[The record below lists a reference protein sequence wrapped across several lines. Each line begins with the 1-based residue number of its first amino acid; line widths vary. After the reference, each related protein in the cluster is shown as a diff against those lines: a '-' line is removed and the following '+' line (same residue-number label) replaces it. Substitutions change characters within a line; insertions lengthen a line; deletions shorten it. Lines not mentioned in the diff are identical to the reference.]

1 MRRPLIS
8 SITRLAGF
16 DPPYVGDH
24 DAAPSKLAR
33 WESIALRF
41 QSFAGVINVDATKCN
56 WGIKM
61 APMSSNL
68 RFGKFE
74 WRPSQRQLLADGRPV
89 PIGSRGFD
97 LLSALLLHRAQVLA
111 KGELLDLAWPG
122 LVVEENNLSV
132 QISALRK
139 LLGEH
144 AIATVTG
151 RGYRWALDVTDSH
164 ESGLIAAPPRRPSL
178 AVLPFANV
186 GGNGAD
192 EYLADGLAE
201 DVVAGLSRSRW
212 LFVVSHTATLCF
224 RDDRRG
230 PAEIARQLGVS
241 YVVHGGVR
249 RAGPALRVSVA
260 LLDARDG
267 ETLWTARHDR
277 PLDDLFVMQDEI
289 TRRIVATVEP
299 VFLKR
304 EELQA
309 SRREVRTVE
318 HWDLLMRARW
328 HYWRSSLKH
337 SQDAKRLLLQ
347 ALTLQP
353 DDVATLSLLA
363 FSLATDTWSGWAE
376 NPKTTALE
384 AHRLA
389 MRAVMLDDGDAFAH
403 FTLGVTLLGFGQVD
417 RAIAEHRRALELHPH
432 FAAASAELGRLLA
445 FSGQVAEAERRIR
458 QAMTESPAEPR
469 MSLWLFGLAIACFV
483 DARLREAIE
492 HAAMAISHRP
502 DWFFNHYLMA
512 ACLSECG
519 ELEAAKESLAEGARL
534 LPTFNMAA
542 LRIGHPF
549 TNVVHHERYVNALRR
564 VGWIG

>member
-1 MRRPLIS
+1 
-8 SITRLAGF
+8 
-16 DPPYVGDH
+16 
-24 DAAPSKLAR
+24 
-33 WESIALRF
+33 
-41 QSFAGVINVDATKCN
+41 
-56 WGIKM
+56 M
-61 APMSSNL
+61 ASNL

-74 WRPSQRQLLADGRPV
+74 WRPGQRQLLADGRPLL
-89 PIGSRGFD
+89 IGSRGFD
-97 LLSALLLHRAQVLA
+97 LLSVLLSNRARVLG

-122 LVVEENNLSV
+122 VVVEENNLSV
-132 QISALRK
+132 QVSALRK
-139 LLGEH
+139 LLGEQ
-144 AIATVTG
+144 AIVTVTG
-151 RGYRWALDVTDSH
+151 RGYRWALDVTEAP
-164 ESGLIAAPPRRPSL
+164 ESMPTALPPRRPSL
-178 AVLPFANV
+178 AVLPFANI
-186 GGNGAD
+186 GGIGAD

-201 DVVAGLSRSRW
+201 DIVAGLSRSRW

-230 PAEIARQLGVS
+230 PTDIARQLGVS

-267 ETLWTARHDR
+267 ETLWTERHDR
-277 PLDDLFVMQDEI
+277 PVDDLFAVQDEI

-299 VFLKR
+299 VFLQR

-309 SRREVRTVE
+309 SRRDVCSVE

-328 HYWRSSLKH
+328 HYWRSSPKH
-337 SQDAKRLLLQ
+337 SQEAKRLLLQ

-353 DDVATLSLLA
+353 DDVAALSLLA

-376 NPKTTALE
+376 NPKAAAIE

-389 MRAVMLDDGDAFAH
+389 VRAVALDNSDAFAH

-417 RAIAEHRRALELHPH
+417 RAIAEHRRALALYPH

-445 FSGQVAEAERRIR
+445 FSGQPAEAERLIR
-458 QAMTESPAEPR
+458 QAMAESPAEPR

-483 DARLREAIE
+483 DARLPEAIE

-519 ELEAAKESLAEGARL
+519 ELVAARESLAEGVRL

-549 TNVVHHERYVNALRR
+549 TDAVHHDRYVASLRR
-564 VGWIG
+564 VGWTG

>member
-1 MRRPLIS
+1 MRYQLSS
-8 SITRLAGF
+8 SITGLDGLDSPF
-16 DPPYVGDH
+16 VGSD
-24 DAAPSKLAR
+24 DTAACKLAR
-33 WESIALRF
+33 WGSLASRF
-41 QSFAGVINVDATKCN
+41 QEFAEVSCALASKCN
-56 WGIKM
+56 WGIKD
-61 APMSSNL
+61 ASMSSNL
-68 RFGKFE
+68 RFGRFE
-74 WRPSQRQLLADGRPV
+74 WRPGQRQLLADGRAL

-97 LLSALLLHRAQVLA
+97 LLSVFLLHRAQVLA

-132 QISALRK
+132 QVSALRK
-139 LLGEH
+139 LLGEQ
-144 AIATVTG
+144 AITTVTG
-151 RGYRWALDVTDSH
+151 RGYRWSLDVTEVPEATLNS
-164 ESGLIAAPPRRPSL
+164 APPRRPSL
-178 AVLPFANV
+178 AVLPFTNV
-186 GGNGAD
+186 GGNGSD

-224 RDDRRG
+224 RGDRRG
-230 PAEIARQLGVS
+230 PADIARQLGVS

-267 ETLWTARHDR
+267 ETLWTARHER
-277 PLDDLFVMQDEI
+277 PLDDLFVVQDEI

-299 VFLKR
+299 VFLRR

-309 SRREVRTVE
+309 SRREVRSVE
-318 HWDLLMRARW
+318 HWHLLMRARW

-337 SQDAKRLLLQ
+337 SQEAKRLLMQ

-376 NPKTTALE
+376 NPKTTAIE

-403 FTLGVTLLGFGQVD
+403 FTLGVTLLGFSQVD
-417 RAIAEHRRALELHPH
+417 RAIAEHRRALELYPH

-445 FSGQVAEAERRIR
+445 FSGQSAEAERRIR

-519 ELEAAKESLAEGARL
+519 ELEAARESLAEGARL
-534 LPTFNMAA
+534 LPTFNLAA

-549 TNVVHHERYVNALRR
+549 TNATHHARYVAALRR
-564 VGWIG
+564 VGWNG